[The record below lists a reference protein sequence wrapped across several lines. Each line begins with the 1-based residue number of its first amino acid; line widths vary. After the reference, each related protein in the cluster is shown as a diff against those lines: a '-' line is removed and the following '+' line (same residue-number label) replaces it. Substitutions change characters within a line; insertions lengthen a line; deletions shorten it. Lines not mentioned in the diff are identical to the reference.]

1 MKIGG
6 LQKLTLLDFPGHT
19 ACTVFT
25 EGCNFRCPFCHNAPL
40 VLPERQSEPFMSEE
54 EFFDFLESRKG
65 ILEGVAVTGGEPTLQ
80 KDISVFLRRIKDMG
94 FKVKLDTNGYAP
106 HILEK
111 LLNEGLF
118 DHVAMDIKSSPD
130 TYAKVSG
137 VKNLD
142 ISKIQSS
149 IDLLKSSA
157 VTYEFRT
164 TAVKG
169 LHTASDFLK
178 IGKWLGDVP
187 LYFIQQFVNSGDI
200 IENGYDA
207 FSKEEMTALLAMA
220 RVGTPKAQLRGIKD

>member
-1 MKIGG
+1 
-6 LQKLTLLDFPGHT
+6 
-19 ACTVFT
+19 
-25 EGCNFRCPFCHNAPL
+25 
-40 VLPERQSEPFMSEE
+40 MSEE
-54 EFFDFLESRKG
+54 EFFEFLEGRRG
-65 ILEGVAVTGGEPTLQ
+65 ILDGVAVTGGEPTLQ
-80 KDISVFLRRIKDMG
+80 KGLSDFLRRIKEMG

-106 HILEK
+106 RILEQ
-111 LLNEGLF
+111 LLCDGLA
-118 DHVAMDIKSSPD
+118 DHVAMDVKSSPD

-200 IENGYDA
+200 IKEGFDA
-207 FSKEEMTALLAMA
+207 FSKAEMTALLAMA
-220 RVGTPKAQLRGIKD
+220 RVGTPQAQLRGVKD